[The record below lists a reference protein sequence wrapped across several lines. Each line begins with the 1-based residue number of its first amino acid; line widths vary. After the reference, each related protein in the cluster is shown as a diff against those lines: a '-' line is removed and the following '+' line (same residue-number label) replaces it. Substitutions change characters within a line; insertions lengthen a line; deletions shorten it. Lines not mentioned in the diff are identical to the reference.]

1 MAALSYTQAVALINA
16 TLRTNTVYLALFLSN
31 PGADASG
38 VEVTG
43 GGYARQA
50 ITMSAPSVVNG
61 KETSSNS
68 AAVNFP
74 AATSDW
80 GDVHSW
86 GIFSAATGGTL
97 LWFGDFTRPK
107 TIEKYDVE
115 RVPAGDLVV
124 TLS

>member
-1 MAALSYTQAVALINA
+1 MAALSYTQAAALITA

-50 ITMSAPSVVNG
+50 ITMSEPAVVSG
-61 KETSSNS
+61 KETSSNT

-80 GDVHSW
+80 GDIHSW

-97 LWFGDFTRPK
+97 LWFGDFVRPK